1 MKLMNASCLAATML
15 VAGAASAAEVL
26 VTQNISTSTTWTA
39 DNTYNLQT
47 QIYVLP
53 GATLTIQPGTVIAS
67 TTNLGGSLAI
77 CRGARIV
84 ANGTNDLPII
94 FTSKADVATWTAGNP
109 KTGTARVAMNE
120 WGNLTVM
127 GRAYVGKYG
136 NGAPSTNTA
145 APSAANFAQMEGL
158 TGSSSTDPN
167 VIYGGGDDLDSS
179 GTFSYVSLRY
189 GGKVIGLGNEL
200 NGLSLGGIGKETVID
215 HIEIYNNV
223 DDGIEI
229 WGGTVNVQYFSIWN
243 IGDDSLDIDQGWRGK
258 AQFGL
263 IVQGYSGNASQG
275 SGTGDNILEIDGAE
289 KSDAQP
295 VTTGVVYNL
304 TCIGQ
309 TGSTGG
315 DTAVEFRDNANLQ
328 VRNSIFMDVGEQV
341 FRNINTDGE
350 ATGGQTGYGH
360 NGTLSY
366 AARWTTPY
374 NTYSSVN
381 AFANPAS
388 AYQAQV
394 DGNLIDVRDCVFYN
408 NLNASAYSEA
418 NTYGVFTSGNNVNA
432 GTSAA
437 NPTAMPIAAIT
448 KGAAV
453 NPNGS
458 LIIRP
463 VTSIDP
469 RAANAAVT
477 SVGTAPNDGF
487 FEQAQFRGAFSSTGN
502 WLCGWTAVD
511 AYGINVAPPGGCV
524 IAAPCPADLN
534 GDGVVGGAD
543 LGALLSAWGSTGGDV
558 NDSGDTDG
566 ADLGIMLSAWG
577 NCQQ

>member
-26 VTQNISTSTTWTA
+26 VSQNISTSTTWTA

-136 NGAPSTNTA
+136 NGAASTNTA

-350 ATGGQTGYGH
+350 ATGGQTGYGF
-360 NGTLSY
+360 NGTLTY
-366 AARWTTPY
+366 AQRWSTPY

-408 NLNASAYSEA
+408 NLNASAYTEA
-418 NTYGVFTSGNNVNA
+418 NTYGVFTSGNNVNS
-432 GTSAA
+432 GTLAA
-437 NPTAMPIAAIT
+437 NPADMPIAAIT

-487 FEQAQFRGAFSSTGN
+487 YEQAQFRGAFSSTGN

-543 LGALLSAWGSTGGDV
+543 LGGLLAAWGTNGGDIDG
-558 NDSGDTDG
+558 NGDTDG
-566 ADLGIMLSAWG
+566 ADLGVLLAGWG
-577 NCQQ
+577 NCPE

>member
-26 VTQNISTSTTWTA
+26 VSQNISTSTTWTA

-136 NGAPSTNTA
+136 NGAASTNTA

-350 ATGGQTGYGH
+350 PTGGQTGYGH

-408 NLNASAYSEA
+408 NLNASAYTEA

-448 KGAAV
+448 KGTAV

-477 SVGTAPNDGF
+477 SVGSAPNDGF

>member
-263 IVQGYSGNASQG
+263 IVQGYSGNAAQG
-275 SGTGDNILEIDGAE
+275 SGVGDNILEIDGAE

-408 NLNASAYSEA
+408 NLNASAYTEA

-448 KGAAV
+448 KGTAV

-477 SVGTAPNDGF
+477 SVGSAPNDGF

>member
-26 VTQNISTSTTWTA
+26 VSQNISTSTTWTA

-136 NGAPSTNTA
+136 NGAASTNTA

-360 NGTLSY
+360 NGTLTY
-366 AARWTTPY
+366 AQRWSTPY

-408 NLNASAYSEA
+408 NLNASAYTEA
-418 NTYGVFTSGNNVNA
+418 NTYGVFTSGNNVNS
-432 GTSAA
+432 GTLAA
-437 NPTAMPIAAIT
+437 NPADMPIAAIT

-469 RAANAAVT
+469 RAAAAAVT

-524 IAAPCPADLN
+524 VAAPCPADLN

-543 LGALLSAWGSTGGDV
+543 LGGLLAAWGTNGGDIDG
-558 NDSGDTDG
+558 NGDTDG
-566 ADLGIMLSAWG
+566 ADLGVLLAGWG
-577 NCQQ
+577 NCPE

>member
-26 VTQNISTSTTWTA
+26 VSQNISTSTTWTA

-374 NTYSSVN
+374 NTYSTVN
-381 AFANPAS
+381 AFANPAQ

>member
-26 VTQNISTSTTWTA
+26 VSQNISTSTTWTA

-408 NLNASAYSEA
+408 NLNASAYTEA
-418 NTYGVFTSGNNVNA
+418 NTYGVFTSGNNVNS
-432 GTSAA
+432 GTLAA
-437 NPTAMPIAAIT
+437 NPADMPIAAIT

-469 RAANAAVT
+469 RAAAAAVT
-477 SVGTAPNDGF
+477 SVGTAPSDGF
-487 FEQAQFRGAFSSTGN
+487 YEQAQFRGAFSSTGN

-543 LGALLSAWGSTGGDV
+543 LGALLAAWGTNGGDIDG
-558 NDSGDTDG
+558 NGDTDG
-566 ADLGIMLSAWG
+566 ADLGVLLAGWG
-577 NCQQ
+577 NCPE

>member
-263 IVQGYSGNASQG
+263 IVQGYSGNAAQG
-275 SGTGDNILEIDGAE
+275 SGVGDNILEIDGAE

-408 NLNASAYSEA
+408 NLNASAYTEA

-448 KGAAV
+448 KGTAV

-477 SVGTAPNDGF
+477 SVGSAPNDGF

-543 LGALLSAWGSTGGDV
+543 LGGLLAAWGTNGGDIDG
-558 NDSGDTDG
+558 NGDTDG

>member
-26 VTQNISTSTTWTA
+26 VSQNISTSTTWTA

-120 WGNLTVM
+120 WGNVTVM

-408 NLNASAYSEA
+408 NLNASAYTEA

-448 KGAAV
+448 KGTAV

-477 SVGTAPNDGF
+477 SVGSAPNDGF

-543 LGALLSAWGSTGGDV
+543 LGGLLAAWGTNGGDIDG
-558 NDSGDTDG
+558 NGDTDG
-566 ADLGIMLSAWG
+566 ADLGVLLAGWG
-577 NCQQ
+577 NCPQ

>member
-26 VTQNISTSTTWTA
+26 VSQNISTSTTWTA

-374 NTYSSVN
+374 NTYSTVN
-381 AFANPAS
+381 AFANPAQ

-524 IAAPCPADLN
+524 VAAPCPADLN

-543 LGALLSAWGSTGGDV
+543 LGGLLAAWGTNGGDIDG
-558 NDSGDTDG
+558 NGDTDG
-566 ADLGIMLSAWG
+566 ADLGVLLAGWG
-577 NCQQ
+577 NCPE

>member
-26 VTQNISTSTTWTA
+26 VSQNISTSTTWTA

>member
-136 NGAPSTNTA
+136 NGAASTNTA

-374 NTYSSVN
+374 NTYSTVN
-381 AFANPAS
+381 AFANPAQ

-469 RAANAAVT
+469 RAAAAAVT

>member
-26 VTQNISTSTTWTA
+26 VSQNISTSTTWTA

-136 NGAPSTNTA
+136 NGAASTNTA

-408 NLNASAYSEA
+408 NLNASAYTEA

-448 KGAAV
+448 KGTAV

-477 SVGTAPNDGF
+477 SVGSAPNDGF

-524 IAAPCPADLN
+524 VAAPCPADLN

-543 LGALLSAWGSTGGDV
+543 LGGLLAAWGTNGGDIDG
-558 NDSGDTDG
+558 NGDTDG
-566 ADLGIMLSAWG
+566 ADLGVLLAGWG
-577 NCQQ
+577 NCPE

>member
-1 MKLMNASCLAATML
+1 ML

-26 VTQNISTSTTWTA
+26 VSQNISTSTTWTA

-350 ATGGQTGYGH
+350 ATGGQTGYGF
-360 NGTLSY
+360 NGTLTY
-366 AARWTTPY
+366 AQRWSTPY

-408 NLNASAYSEA
+408 NLNASAYTEA

-448 KGAAV
+448 KGTAV

-477 SVGTAPNDGF
+477 SVGSAPNDGF

>member
-26 VTQNISTSTTWTA
+26 VSQNISTSTTWTA

-263 IVQGYSGNASQG
+263 IVQGYSGNAAQG
-275 SGTGDNILEIDGAE
+275 SGVGDNILEIDGAE

-432 GTSAA
+432 GTLAA
-437 NPTAMPIAAIT
+437 NPADMPIAAIT

-469 RAANAAVT
+469 RAAAAAVT

-487 FEQAQFRGAFSSTGN
+487 YEQAQFRGAFSSTGN

-543 LGALLSAWGSTGGDV
+543 LGGLLAAWGTNGGDIDG
-558 NDSGDTDG
+558 NGDTDG
-566 ADLGIMLSAWG
+566 ADLGVLLAGWG
-577 NCQQ
+577 NCPE

>member
-26 VTQNISTSTTWTA
+26 VSQNISTSTTWTA

-120 WGNLTVM
+120 WGNVTVM

-374 NTYSSVN
+374 NTYSTVN

-408 NLNASAYSEA
+408 NLNASAYTEA
-418 NTYGVFTSGNNVNA
+418 NTYGVFTSGNNVNS

-469 RAANAAVT
+469 RAAGAAVT

-524 IAAPCPADLN
+524 VAAPCPADLN

-543 LGALLSAWGSTGGDV
+543 LGGLLAAWGTNGGDIDG
-558 NDSGDTDG
+558 NGDTDG
-566 ADLGIMLSAWG
+566 ADLGVLLAGWG
-577 NCQQ
+577 NCPQ

>member
-1 MKLMNASCLAATML
+1 MKLMNASCLAATLL
-15 VAGAASAAEVL
+15 VAGAASAAEIL

-39 DNTYNLQT
+39 NNTYNLQS

-53 GATLTIQPGTVIAS
+53 GATLTIEPGTIVAS

-84 ANGTNDLPII
+84 ANGTNASPII
-94 FTSKADVATWTAGNP
+94 FTSTADVATWTAGNP
-109 KTGTARVAMNE
+109 KTGTPRVAMNE

-127 GRAYVGKYG
+127 GRAYIGKYG
-136 NGAPSTNTA
+136 NGAPAGNTA
-145 APSAANFAQMEGL
+145 APNAANFAQMEGL
-158 TGSSSTDPN
+158 TGTSSTDPN

-200 NGLSLGGIGKETVID
+200 NGVSLGGIGKETIID
-215 HIEIYNNV
+215 HVDIWNNV

-229 WGGTVNVQYFSIWN
+229 WGGNVNLQYFSVWN

-263 IVQGYSGNASQG
+263 IVQGYSGNAAQG

-304 TCIGQ
+304 TMIGQ

-315 DTAVEFRDNANLQ
+315 DTGVEFRDNANLQ
-328 VRNSIFMDVGEQV
+328 IRNSIFMDVGEQCI
-341 FRNINTDGE
+341 RNINTDGE
-350 ATGGQTGYGH
+350 ATGGQTGYGF

-381 AFANPAS
+381 AFANPAQ
-388 AYQAQV
+388 AYQAQAN
-394 DGNLIDVRDCVFYN
+394 GNLIDVRDCVFYN
-408 NLNASAYSEA
+408 NLNASAYNEA

-432 GTSAA
+432 GTLAA
-437 NPTAMPIAAIT
+437 NPADMPIVAIT
-448 KGAAV
+448 KGTAV

-469 RAANAAVT
+469 RAAGAAVT

-502 WLCGWTAVD
+502 WLCGWTAAD
-511 AYGINVAPPGGCV
+511 AFGINIAPPGGCV

-534 GDGVVGGAD
+534 GDGSVGGAD
-543 LGALLSAWGSTGGDV
+543 LGALLAAWGTADGDID
-558 NDSGDTDG
+558 DSGDTDG
-566 ADLGIMLSAWG
+566 ADLGVMLAAWG
-577 NCQQ
+577 SCPQ

>member
-1 MKLMNASCLAATML
+1 
-15 VAGAASAAEVL
+15 
-26 VTQNISTSTTWTA
+26 
-39 DNTYNLQT
+39 
-47 QIYVLP
+47 
-53 GATLTIQPGTVIAS
+53 
-67 TTNLGGSLAI
+67 
-77 CRGARIV
+77 
-84 ANGTNDLPII
+84 
-94 FTSKADVATWTAGNP
+94 
-109 KTGTARVAMNE
+109 
-120 WGNLTVM
+120 
-127 GRAYVGKYG
+127 
-136 NGAPSTNTA
+136 
-145 APSAANFAQMEGL
+145 
-158 TGSSSTDPN
+158 
-167 VIYGGGDDLDSS
+167 
-179 GTFSYVSLRY
+179 
-189 GGKVIGLGNEL
+189 
-200 NGLSLGGIGKETVID
+200 
-215 HIEIYNNV
+215 
-223 DDGIEI
+223 
-229 WGGTVNVQYFSIWN
+229 
-243 IGDDSLDIDQGWRGK
+243 
-258 AQFGL
+258 
-263 IVQGYSGNASQG
+263 
-275 SGTGDNILEIDGAE
+275 
-289 KSDAQP
+289 
-295 VTTGVVYNL
+295 
-304 TCIGQ
+304 
-309 TGSTGG
+309 
-315 DTAVEFRDNANLQ
+315 

-341 FRNINTDGE
+341 IRNVNTDGE

-374 NTYSSVN
+374 NTYSTVN
-381 AFANPAS
+381 PFANPAS

-408 NLNASAYSEA
+408 NLNASAYTEA

-448 KGAAV
+448 KGTAV

-487 FEQAQFRGAFSSTGN
+487 YEQAQFRGAFSSTGN

-524 IAAPCPADLN
+524 VAAPCPADLN

-543 LGALLSAWGSTGGDV
+543 LGALLAAWGTTAGDI

-566 ADLGIMLSAWG
+566 ADLGILLAGWG
-577 NCQQ
+577 NCPQ

>member
-263 IVQGYSGNASQG
+263 IVQGYSGNAAQG
-275 SGTGDNILEIDGAE
+275 SGVGDNILEIDGAE

-432 GTSAA
+432 GTLAA
-437 NPTAMPIAAIT
+437 NPADMPIAAIT

-469 RAANAAVT
+469 RAAAAAVT

-487 FEQAQFRGAFSSTGN
+487 YEQAQFRGAFSSTGN

-543 LGALLSAWGSTGGDV
+543 LGGLLAAWGTNGGDIDG
-558 NDSGDTDG
+558 NGDTDG
-566 ADLGIMLSAWG
+566 ADLGVLLAGWG
-577 NCQQ
+577 NCPE

>member
-374 NTYSSVN
+374 NTYSTVN
-381 AFANPAS
+381 AFANPAQ

-408 NLNASAYSEA
+408 NLNASAYTEA

-448 KGAAV
+448 KGTAV

-469 RAANAAVT
+469 RAAGAAVT

>member
-136 NGAPSTNTA
+136 NGAASTNTA

-374 NTYSSVN
+374 NTYSTVN
-381 AFANPAS
+381 AFANPAQ

-408 NLNASAYSEA
+408 NLNASAYTEA

-448 KGAAV
+448 KGTAV

-477 SVGTAPNDGF
+477 SVGSAPNDGF

>member
-1 MKLMNASCLAATML
+1 MNASCLAATML

-39 DNTYNLQT
+39 SNTYNLQN

-53 GATLTIQPGTVIAS
+53 GATLTIEPGTVIAS

-84 ANGTNDLPII
+84 ANGTNESPII
-94 FTSKADVATWTAGNP
+94 FTSKADVATWTGGNP

-127 GRAYVGKYG
+127 GRAYIGKYG
-136 NGAPSTNTA
+136 TGAASTNTA
-145 APSAANFAQMEGL
+145 APSASNFAQMEGL
-158 TGSSSTDPN
+158 TGSSATDPN

-229 WGGTVNVQYFSIWN
+229 WGGTVNLQYFSIWN

-263 IVQGYSGNASQG
+263 IVQGYSGNAAQG
-275 SGTGDNILEIDGAE
+275 SGVGDNILEIDGAE

-315 DTAVEFRDNANLQ
+315 DTGVEFRDNANLQ

-341 FRNINTDGE
+341 IRNVNTDGE
-350 ATGGQTGYGH
+350 STGGQTGYGH

-374 NTYSSVN
+374 NTYSTVN
-381 AFANPAS
+381 PFANPAS

-408 NLNASAYSEA
+408 NLNASAYTEA

-448 KGAAV
+448 KGTAV

-477 SVGTAPNDGF
+477 SVGSAPNDGF
-487 FEQAQFRGAFSSTGN
+487 YEQAQFRGAFSSTGN

-524 IAAPCPADLN
+524 VAAPCPADLN

-543 LGALLSAWGSTGGDV
+543 LGALLAAWGTTAGDI

-566 ADLGIMLSAWG
+566 ADLGILLAGWG
-577 NCQQ
+577 NCPQ

>member
-26 VTQNISTSTTWTA
+26 VSQNISTSTTWTA

-136 NGAPSTNTA
+136 NGAASTNTA

-408 NLNASAYSEA
+408 NLNASAYTEA

-469 RAANAAVT
+469 RAAAAAVT

-487 FEQAQFRGAFSSTGN
+487 YEQAQFRGAFSSTGN

>member
-39 DNTYNLQT
+39 SNTYNLQN

-53 GATLTIQPGTVIAS
+53 GATLTIEPGTVIAS

-84 ANGTNDLPII
+84 ANGTNESPII
-94 FTSKADVATWTAGNP
+94 FTSKADVATWTGGNP

-136 NGAPSTNTA
+136 NGAASTNTA

-263 IVQGYSGNASQG
+263 IVQGYSGNAAQG

-374 NTYSSVN
+374 NTYSTVN
-381 AFANPAS
+381 AFANPAQ

-408 NLNASAYSEA
+408 NLNASAYTEA

-448 KGAAV
+448 KGTAV

-477 SVGTAPNDGF
+477 SVGSAPNDGF

-524 IAAPCPADLN
+524 VAAPCPADLN

-543 LGALLSAWGSTGGDV
+543 LGALLAAWGTTAGDI

-566 ADLGIMLSAWG
+566 ADLGILLAGWG
-577 NCQQ
+577 NCPQ

>member
-26 VTQNISTSTTWTA
+26 VSQNISTSTTWTA

-136 NGAPSTNTA
+136 NGAASTNTA

-360 NGTLSY
+360 NGTLTY
-366 AARWTTPY
+366 AQRWSTPY

-408 NLNASAYSEA
+408 NLNASAYTEA
-418 NTYGVFTSGNNVNA
+418 NTYGVFTSGNNVNS
-432 GTSAA
+432 GTLAA
-437 NPTAMPIAAIT
+437 NPADMPIAAIT

-469 RAANAAVT
+469 RAAAAAVT

-487 FEQAQFRGAFSSTGN
+487 YEQAQFRGAFSSTGN

-524 IAAPCPADLN
+524 VAAPCPADLN

-543 LGALLSAWGSTGGDV
+543 LGGLLAAWGTNGGDIDG
-558 NDSGDTDG
+558 NGDTDG
-566 ADLGIMLSAWG
+566 ADLGVLLAGWG
-577 NCQQ
+577 NCPE

>member
-26 VTQNISTSTTWTA
+26 VSQNISTSTTWTA
-39 DNTYNLQT
+39 DNTYNLQN

-136 NGAPSTNTA
+136 NGAASTNTA

-229 WGGTVNVQYFSIWN
+229 WGGNVNLQYFSIWN

-263 IVQGYSGNASQG
+263 IVQGYSGNAAQG
-275 SGTGDNILEIDGAE
+275 SGVGDNILEIDGAE

-315 DTAVEFRDNANLQ
+315 DTGVEFRDNANLQ
-328 VRNSIFMDVGEQV
+328 VRNSVFMDVGEQV

-408 NLNASAYSEA
+408 NLNASAYTEA

-448 KGAAV
+448 KGTAV

-477 SVGTAPNDGF
+477 SVGSAPNDGF

>member
-26 VTQNISTSTTWTA
+26 VSQNISTSTTWTA

-136 NGAPSTNTA
+136 NGAASTNTA

-374 NTYSSVN
+374 NTYSTVN
-381 AFANPAS
+381 AFANPAQ

-524 IAAPCPADLN
+524 VAAPCPADLN

>member
-26 VTQNISTSTTWTA
+26 VSQNISTSTTWTA

-53 GATLTIQPGTVIAS
+53 GATLTIEPGTVIAS

-84 ANGTNDLPII
+84 ANGTNESPII
-94 FTSKADVATWTAGNP
+94 FTSKADVATWTGGNP

-127 GRAYVGKYG
+127 GRAYIGKYG
-136 NGAPSTNTA
+136 NGAASTNTA
-145 APSAANFAQMEGL
+145 APNAANFAQMEGL

-229 WGGTVNVQYFSIWN
+229 WGGNVNLQYFSIWN

-263 IVQGYSGNASQG
+263 IVQGYSGNAAQG
-275 SGTGDNILEIDGAE
+275 SGVGDNILEIDGAE

-315 DTAVEFRDNANLQ
+315 DTGVEFRDNANLQ
-328 VRNSIFMDVGEQV
+328 VRNSVFMDVGEQV

-408 NLNASAYSEA
+408 NLNASAYTEA

-448 KGAAV
+448 KGTAV

-477 SVGTAPNDGF
+477 SVGSAPNDGF

>member
-1 MKLMNASCLAATML
+1 
-15 VAGAASAAEVL
+15 
-26 VTQNISTSTTWTA
+26 
-39 DNTYNLQT
+39 
-47 QIYVLP
+47 
-53 GATLTIQPGTVIAS
+53 
-67 TTNLGGSLAI
+67 
-77 CRGARIV
+77 
-84 ANGTNDLPII
+84 
-94 FTSKADVATWTAGNP
+94 
-109 KTGTARVAMNE
+109 MNE
-120 WGNLTVM
+120 WGNVTVM

-408 NLNASAYSEA
+408 NLNASAYTEA

-448 KGAAV
+448 KGTAV

-477 SVGTAPNDGF
+477 SVGSAPNDGF

>member
-1 MKLMNASCLAATML
+1 ML

-39 DNTYNLQT
+39 SNTYNLQN

-53 GATLTIQPGTVIAS
+53 GATLTIEPGTVIAS

-84 ANGTNDLPII
+84 ANGTNESPII
-94 FTSKADVATWTAGNP
+94 FTSKADVATWTGGNP

-127 GRAYVGKYG
+127 GRAYIGKYG
-136 NGAPSTNTA
+136 NGAASTNTA
-145 APSAANFAQMEGL
+145 APNAANFAQMEGL

-229 WGGTVNVQYFSIWN
+229 WGGNVNLQYFSIWN

-263 IVQGYSGNASQG
+263 IVQGYSGNAAQG
-275 SGTGDNILEIDGAE
+275 SGVGDNILEIDGAE

-315 DTAVEFRDNANLQ
+315 DTGVEFRDNANLQ
-328 VRNSIFMDVGEQV
+328 VRNSVFMDVGEQV

-408 NLNASAYSEA
+408 NLNASAYTEA

-448 KGAAV
+448 KGTAV

-477 SVGTAPNDGF
+477 SVGSAPNDGF

>member
-1 MKLMNASCLAATML
+1 
-15 VAGAASAAEVL
+15 
-26 VTQNISTSTTWTA
+26 
-39 DNTYNLQT
+39 
-47 QIYVLP
+47 
-53 GATLTIQPGTVIAS
+53 VIAS

-136 NGAPSTNTA
+136 NGAASTNTA

-229 WGGTVNVQYFSIWN
+229 WGGTVNVQYFSVWN

-374 NTYSSVN
+374 NTYSTVN
-381 AFANPAS
+381 PFANPAS

-408 NLNASAYSEA
+408 NLNASAYTEA

-469 RAANAAVT
+469 RAANDAVT

-524 IAAPCPADLN
+524 VAAPCPADLN

-543 LGALLSAWGSTGGDV
+543 LGGLLASWGTNGGDIDG
-558 NDSGDTDG
+558 NGDTDG
-566 ADLGIMLSAWG
+566 ADLGVLLAGWG
-577 NCQQ
+577 NCPQ

>member
-26 VTQNISTSTTWTA
+26 VSQNISTSTTWTA

-136 NGAPSTNTA
+136 NGAASTNTA

-341 FRNINTDGE
+341 IRNINTDGE

-374 NTYSSVN
+374 NTYSTVN

-408 NLNASAYSEA
+408 NLNASAYTEA

-437 NPTAMPIAAIT
+437 NPTAMPIVAIT

-469 RAANAAVT
+469 RAAGAAVT

-524 IAAPCPADLN
+524 VAAPCPADLN

-543 LGALLSAWGSTGGDV
+543 LGGLLAAWGTNGGDIDG
-558 NDSGDTDG
+558 NGDTDG
-566 ADLGIMLSAWG
+566 ADLGVLLAGWG
-577 NCQQ
+577 NCPE

>member
-26 VTQNISTSTTWTA
+26 VSQNISTSTTWTA

-136 NGAPSTNTA
+136 NGAASTNTA

-229 WGGTVNVQYFSIWN
+229 WGGNVNLQYFSIWN

-350 ATGGQTGYGH
+350 PTGGQTGYGH

-408 NLNASAYSEA
+408 NLNASAYTEA
-418 NTYGVFTSGNNVNA
+418 NTYGVFTSGNNVNS
-432 GTSAA
+432 GTLAA
-437 NPTAMPIAAIT
+437 NPADMPIAAIT

-469 RAANAAVT
+469 RAAAAAVT
-477 SVGTAPNDGF
+477 SVGTAPSDGF
-487 FEQAQFRGAFSSTGN
+487 YEQAQFRGAFSSTGN

-543 LGALLSAWGSTGGDV
+543 LGALLAAWGTNGGDIDG
-558 NDSGDTDG
+558 NGDTDG
-566 ADLGIMLSAWG
+566 ADLGVLLAGWG
-577 NCQQ
+577 NCPE

>member
-39 DNTYNLQT
+39 SNTYNLQN

-53 GATLTIQPGTVIAS
+53 GATLTIEPGTVIAS

-84 ANGTNDLPII
+84 ANGTNESPII
-94 FTSKADVATWTAGNP
+94 FTSKADVATWTGGNP

-127 GRAYVGKYG
+127 GRAYIGKYG
-136 NGAPSTNTA
+136 NGAAGTNTA
-145 APSAANFAQMEGL
+145 APSASNFAQMEGL

-229 WGGTVNVQYFSIWN
+229 WGGNVNLQYFSIWN

-263 IVQGYSGNASQG
+263 IVQGYSGNAAQG
-275 SGTGDNILEIDGAE
+275 SGVGDNILEIDGAE

-315 DTAVEFRDNANLQ
+315 DTGVEFRDNANLQ

-341 FRNINTDGE
+341 IRNINTDGE

-374 NTYSSVN
+374 NTYSTVN
-381 AFANPAS
+381 PFANPAS

-408 NLNASAYSEA
+408 NLNASAYTEA

-477 SVGTAPNDGF
+477 SVGSAPNDGF
-487 FEQAQFRGAFSSTGN
+487 YEQAQFRGAFSSTGN

-524 IAAPCPADLN
+524 VAAPCPADLN

-543 LGALLSAWGSTGGDV
+543 LGALLSGWGSTGGDI

-566 ADLGIMLSAWG
+566 ADLGILLSAWG
-577 NCQQ
+577 NCPQ

>member
-39 DNTYNLQT
+39 SNTYNLQT

-53 GATLTIQPGTVIAS
+53 GATLTIEPGTVIAS

-84 ANGTNDLPII
+84 ANGTNESPII
-94 FTSKADVATWTAGNP
+94 FTSKADVATWTGGNP

-127 GRAYVGKYG
+127 GRAYIGKYG
-136 NGAPSTNTA
+136 NGAASTNTA
-145 APSAANFAQMEGL
+145 APNAANFAQMEGL

-229 WGGTVNVQYFSIWN
+229 WGGNVNLQYFSIWN

-263 IVQGYSGNASQG
+263 IVQGYSGNAAQG
-275 SGTGDNILEIDGAE
+275 SGVGDNILEIDGAE

-315 DTAVEFRDNANLQ
+315 DTGVEFRDNANLQ

-341 FRNINTDGE
+341 IRNINTDGE

-408 NLNASAYSEA
+408 NLNASAYTEA

-448 KGAAV
+448 KGTAV

-477 SVGTAPNDGF
+477 SVGSAPNDGF

>member
-136 NGAPSTNTA
+136 NGAASTNTA

>member
-26 VTQNISTSTTWTA
+26 VSQNISTSTTWTA

-136 NGAPSTNTA
+136 NGAASTNTA

-229 WGGTVNVQYFSIWN
+229 WGGTVNVQYFSVWN

-350 ATGGQTGYGH
+350 ATGGQTGYGF
-360 NGTLSY
+360 NGTLTY
-366 AARWTTPY
+366 AQRWSTPY

-408 NLNASAYSEA
+408 NLNASAYTEA

-469 RAANAAVT
+469 RAAAAAVT

-543 LGALLSAWGSTGGDV
+543 LGGLLAAWGTNGGDIDG
-558 NDSGDTDG
+558 NGDTDG
-566 ADLGIMLSAWG
+566 ADLGVLLAGWG
-577 NCQQ
+577 NCPE

>member
-26 VTQNISTSTTWTA
+26 VSQNISTSTTWTA

-67 TTNLGGSLAI
+67 TTNLGGSIAI

-136 NGAPSTNTA
+136 NGAASTNTA

-350 ATGGQTGYGH
+350 ATGGQTGYGF
-360 NGTLSY
+360 NGTLTY
-366 AARWTTPY
+366 AQRWSTPY

-408 NLNASAYSEA
+408 NLNASAYTEA

-469 RAANAAVT
+469 RAAAAAVT

-543 LGALLSAWGSTGGDV
+543 LGGLLAAWGTNGGDIDG
-558 NDSGDTDG
+558 NGDTDG
-566 ADLGIMLSAWG
+566 ADLGVLLAGWG
-577 NCQQ
+577 NCPE